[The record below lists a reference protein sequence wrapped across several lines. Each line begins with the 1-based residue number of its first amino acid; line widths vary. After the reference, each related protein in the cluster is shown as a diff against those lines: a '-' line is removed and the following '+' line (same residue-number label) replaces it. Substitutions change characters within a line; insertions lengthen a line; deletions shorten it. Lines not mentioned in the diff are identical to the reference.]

1 MRAESNLIDF
11 EGKKIKETK
20 KCQPL
25 PIVLG
30 WTLVGDN
37 DVQVKA
43 NKAAQLAKI
52 GVLYEHTYRSYNNLA
67 KTQELIKLAIASR
80 SSMQRLVFY

>member
-1 MRAESNLIDF
+1 MYDMRAESNLIHF
-11 EGKKIKETK
+11 QGKKIKETN

-25 PIVLG
+25 PIAFG

-43 NKAAQLAKI
+43 NKAAQLAKL
-52 GVLYEHTYRSYNNLA
+52 GVLYEHT
-67 KTQELIKLAIASR
+67 AITII
-80 SSMQRLVFY
+80 

>member
-11 EGKKIKETK
+11 EGKKIKETN

-25 PIVLG
+25 PIVFG

-52 GVLYEHTYRSYNNLA
+52 GVLYEHTAL
-67 KTQELIKLAIASR
+67 TII
-80 SSMQRLVFY
+80 